1 MSVRDLGLFVSIC
14 LVWAVNAVMSKVII
28 SHYGSPPL
36 FYGAARFAVITLAT
50 LPWLFPAPKP
60 LWRMIL
66 VGVTMGGGA
75 MALSF
80 LSLKTTTPSA
90 FAVVSQLGVPLSALL
105 SVTILGERIG
115 PRRGAGI
122 VMTLVGALIVMW
134 NPAGL
139 VPSVGMLFCAASALA
154 GALGAVLMKQVRNAT
169 PRQFQAWVGFSS
181 VWPLAA
187 LSAVTERGQGAVLAT
202 ALWPFV
208 GAVLFSG
215 LVVSVVAHTA
225 YYGLIQRYDIN
236 LVQPLTLMT
245 PLATIFL
252 GVLITHDAFG
262 PRMAL
267 GAVVALAG
275 VLMVAL
281 RRDHLMAPL
290 LLWRGRRAT

>member
-1 MSVRDLGLFVSIC
+1 MSLRDLGLFVLIC
-14 LVWAVNAVMSKVII
+14 LVWAGNAVVSKVII
-28 SHYGSPPL
+28 SHFGSPPL
-36 FYGAARFAVITLAT
+36 FYAAARFGVIALVT
-50 LPWLFPAPKP
+50 LPWLFPAPRP

-66 VGVTMGGGA
+66 VGVTMGGGT

-105 SVTILGERIG
+105 SVILLGERIR
-115 PRRGAGI
+115 PRRGLGI
-122 VMTLVGALIVMW
+122 IMTLVGALIVMW
-134 NPAGL
+134 NPVGL
-139 VPSVGMLFCAASALA
+139 VPSVGMLFCAGSALS
-154 GALGAVLMKQVRNAT
+154 GALGAVLMKRVDNAK
-169 PRQFQAWVGFSS
+169 PHQFQAWVGFSS
-181 VWPLAA
+181 FWPLAA
-187 LSAVTERGQGAVLAT
+187 LSAVTERGQGAMIAT
-202 ALWPFV
+202 AIWPFV

-215 LVVSVVAHTA
+215 LVVSVIAHTA

-267 GAVVALAG
+267 GAAVALAG
-275 VLMVAL
+275 VLVVAL
-281 RRDHLMAPL
+281 RRDHVMAPL
-290 LLWRGRRAT
+290 LLLRRRLA